1 MTDLSARPTKEPLV
15 RAVAPCLLIGALLL
29 ASGCA
34 VADAATVPGAV
45 PPDLAGHQFDR
56 PHASRVLVA
65 GDTADLDVPGGRLR
79 IRVTGPALVPSFSPP
94 RPGELATYT
103 ATFTLA
109 MTPLSG
115 VVAVGPRDVRLL
127 DLHDQTGT
135 AAPVPTVVLPSSTDL
150 LAAPLPLGRTT
161 TRTVTVPVVEGH
173 GELLLAPAGLAPL
186 ALWDFRAER

>member
-1 MTDLSARPTKEPLV
+1 MRPLP
-15 RAVAPCLLIGALLL
+15 ACLALGALLL
-29 ASGCA
+29 ATGCA
-34 VADAATVPGAV
+34 VADAAPVPGAV

-79 IRVTGPALVPSFSPP
+79 VRVTGPRLVPSFTPA
-94 RPGELATYT
+94 RLGELPTYT

-115 VVAVGPRDVRLL
+115 SVVVGPRDVRLL
-127 DLHDQTGT
+127 DLHDQTGA
-135 AAPVPTVVLPSSTDL
+135 AAPVPHDVLPTATDL
-150 LAAPLPLGRTT
+150 LTTPLPPGRTT
-161 TRTVTVPVVEGH
+161 TRTFTVPVTEGH
-173 GELLLAPAGLAPL
+173 GELLLAPAGVAPV

>member
-1 MTDLSARPTKEPLV
+1 MTDPTTKETAV
-15 RAVAPCLLIGALLL
+15 RVLPAVLALGALLL

-34 VADAATVPGAV
+34 TADAAGVPGAV
-45 PPDLAGHQFDR
+45 PPDLAGHQYDR

-65 GDTADLDVPGGRLR
+65 GDTADLDVPGGRVR
-79 IRVTGPALVPSFSPP
+79 VRVTGPRLVPSFTAP

-115 VVAVGPRDVRLL
+115 VVTVGPGDVQLL
-127 DLHDQTGT
+127 DLHAQTGT
-135 AAPVPTVVLPSSTDL
+135 AAPVPHAVAPTATDL
-150 LAAPLPLGRTT
+150 LTTPLPAGRTT
-161 TRTVTVPVVEGH
+161 TRTFTVPLTEGH
-173 GELLLAPAGLAPL
+173 GELLLAPVGVAPV